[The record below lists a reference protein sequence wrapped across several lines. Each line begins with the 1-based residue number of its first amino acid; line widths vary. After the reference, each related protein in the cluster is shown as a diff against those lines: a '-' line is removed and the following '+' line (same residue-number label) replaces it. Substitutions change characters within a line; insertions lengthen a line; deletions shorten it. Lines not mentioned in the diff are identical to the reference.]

1 MLPLGRGQ
9 MFVRSV
15 AHNLK
20 GLARF
25 SGRDGRALFWPYAI
39 AVAILFYATS
49 LAAMVPVMQDAMATA
64 IRDGR
69 MVLPDM
75 ASITRWTLVFLSV
88 AIVLLAASVVRRLRD
103 RGKSAAWALIPLALT
118 APSFVVTP
126 NPIAM
131 LEWPQWL
138 FFAMFVLTLAA
149 QISLVYLI
157 VLLAGRSREAADLL
171 A

>member
-1 MLPLGRGQ
+1 MPAAVAKLRTCSHRTTRATLNEKGARLGPFSHLQWCKNLGCFSLGALSLGAGAVCSALGRG
-9 MFVRSV
+9 V
-15 AHNLK
+15 AVDELDH
-20 GLARF
+20 GHR
-25 SGRDGRALFWPYAI
+25 GVV

-49 LAAMVPVMQDAMATA
+49 LTAMVPVMQDAMATA

-126 NPIAM
+126 N
-131 LEWPQWL
+131 L
-138 FFAMFVLTLAA
+138 
-149 QISLVYLI
+149 
-157 VLLAGRSREAADLL
+157 
-171 A
+171 